1 MEVEEQRY
9 RRLRQLALDQGWFL
23 VGETRNSKPL
33 GYRLVHVKTGAKG
46 PGHGSE
52 GPVTLDEVEAFLTK
66 EPLK

>member
-1 MEVEEQRY
+1 MEDEEQRH
-9 RRLRQLALDQGWFL
+9 RRLRQMALDQGWFL
-23 VGETRNSKPL
+23 VGEMKAGKPL

-52 GPVTLDEVEAFLTK
+52 GLVTLNEVEAFLTK